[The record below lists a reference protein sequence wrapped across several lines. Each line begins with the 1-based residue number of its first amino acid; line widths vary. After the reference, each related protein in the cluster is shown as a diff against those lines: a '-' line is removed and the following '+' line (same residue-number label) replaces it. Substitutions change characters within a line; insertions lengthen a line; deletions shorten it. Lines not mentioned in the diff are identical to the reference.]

1 MSVKGSIQKYVRKAF
16 LKLGD
21 AVVSMTYTKVSS
33 TYASSTV
40 TGTTVAYPFKGVITE
55 YKDHQMGGLIQA
67 GDRMIAVEGE
77 GLKFAPV
84 ADGLIAF
91 GTQSWKVIE
100 PGPVYAGDEVALY
113 EIQVRR

>member
-1 MSVKGSIQKYVRKAF
+1 MSVKGSIQKHVRKAF

-21 AVVSMTYTKVSS
+21 AVVSMTYTKVTS
-33 TYASSTV
+33 TYANSTV
-40 TGTTVAYPFKGVITE
+40 TDTTLAHPFKGVITD
-55 YKDHQMGGLIQA
+55 YKDHQRGGLIQT

-77 GLKFAPV
+77 GLKFTPV

-91 GTQSWKVIE
+91 GAQTWKVVE